1 MVIGRRIIDIDDPF
15 PISII
20 NLKGTLFAFISGSR
34 EIRKPASIT
43 LKIVSIDL
51 VKLVK

>member
-1 MVIGRRIIDIDDPF
+1 MVDIDDPF

-20 NLKGTLFAFISGSR
+20 DLKDTLFAFMSGSR
-34 EIRKPASIT
+34 EMREPVSIT
-43 LKIVSIDL
+43 LRMVSIDL